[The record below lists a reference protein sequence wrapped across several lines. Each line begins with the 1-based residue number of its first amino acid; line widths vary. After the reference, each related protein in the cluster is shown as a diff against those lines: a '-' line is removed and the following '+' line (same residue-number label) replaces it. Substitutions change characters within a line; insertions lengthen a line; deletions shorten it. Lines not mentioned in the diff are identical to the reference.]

1 MKNNIFKILIFF
13 TLISQIKGYSQN
25 DITYPNESKTSYCNP
40 VDIDYSYMTHYAHK
54 GVSYRSGADPAVINF
69 KGNYYMF
76 VTRSHGY
83 WMSNDMS
90 NWKFIQPQSWYFN
103 GSNAPAAA
111 VLGDKV
117 IVLGDPSGIGAV
129 IETSNPELGDWETNY
144 CVIPFGIQDP
154 GLFVDDDG
162 KVYLYE
168 GSSNTYPLLGVELDP
183 DNCFLPKTEQKELIK
198 LDPEIHGWERFG
210 QNHNSDITPFIE
222 GPWMS
227 KHNGKYYLEY
237 GAPGTQW
244 NIYGDGV
251 YISDYPLGPF
261 EYAPYNPISY
271 KPHGFINGAGHGST
285 VKDNNGNYWH
295 YGTMVIGVNY
305 YFERRIGLFPAG
317 FENDG
322 QMYVNT
328 AYGDYPHF
336 LPNTEVENHKERF
349 TNWMLL
355 SYKKPVKVS
364 SFNQNVPMN
373 VNESNET
380 GYHLTKEKPDYSADM
395 LNDEN
400 IRTYWVAENN
410 DDQIEV
416 EIDLEKIMTINA
428 MQINFQEFNANTFT
442 REASSAQQFIV
453 EKSTDGKN
461 WTVLVDYSEN
471 TKDVPH
477 AYIELTQSVKARFLR
492 FKNIHNP
499 NKYLAISEFRIFGN
513 GNGAKPKM
521 PKNFKVINQSD
532 ARNAD
537 LSWDKVK
544 NAQGYVVY
552 WGISADKLN
561 NSALIYDENL
571 YALRALN
578 KDIIYYFQVEAFN
591 ENGMSKRS
599 KILKID

>member
-1 MKNNIFKILIFF
+1 MKHNYFKLLLFF
-13 TLISQIKGYSQN
+13 ALFAQLNSFSQN
-25 DITYPNESKTSYCNP
+25 EISYPSDSKTTYCNP
-40 VDIDYSYMTHYAHK
+40 IDLDYSYMTHYAHR

-83 WMSNDMS
+83 WMSDDMS
-90 NWKFIQPQSWYFN
+90 NWKFITPQSWYYN

-117 IVLGDPSGIGAV
+117 IVLGDPSGSGAV
-129 IETSNPELGDWETNY
+129 IETSNPELGNWKTNY
-144 CVIPFGIQDP
+144 CVIPIEVQDP

-183 DNCFLPKTEQKELIK
+183 ENCFLPKTEQVELIK
-198 LDPEIHGWERFG
+198 LEPEKHGWERFG
-210 QNHNSDITPFIE
+210 QDHNSDITPFIE

-251 YISDYPLGPF
+251 YISNQPLGPF

-295 YGTMVIGVNY
+295 YGTMVIGVNH
-305 YFERRIGLFPAG
+305 YFERRIGMFPAG

-322 QMYVNT
+322 QMFVNT
-328 AYGDYPHF
+328 SYGDYPHF

-349 TNWMLL
+349 SNWMLL

-364 SFNQNVPMN
+364 SFNHNVKMK
-373 VNESNET
+373 VIESNET
-380 GYHLTKEKPDYSADM
+380 GYHLKKEKPDYSASK

-400 IRTYWVAENN
+400 IRTFWVAENS
-410 DDQIEV
+410 DDQIEL
-416 EIDLEKIMTINA
+416 ELDLEKTMTIYA
-428 MQINFQEFNANTFT
+428 LQINFQDFNANTFT
-442 REASSAQQFIV
+442 RAAGSSQQFIV

-461 WTVLVDYSEN
+461 WDVFVDYSEN

-477 AYIELTQSVKARFLR
+477 AYIELNQSVKARFIR
-492 FKNIHNP
+492 FKNVHYP
-499 NKYLAISEFRIFGN
+499 NKYLAISEFRVFGN
-513 GNGAKPKM
+513 GNEVEPKT
-521 PKNFKVINQSD
+521 PKNFKVNRQSD
-532 ARNAD
+532 TRNAD
-537 LSWDKVK
+537 LSWEKVK
-544 NAQGYVVY
+544 DAQGYVVY
-552 WGISADKLN
+552 WGISPDKLN
-561 NSALIYDENL
+561 SSVLIYDENS

-578 KDIIYYFQVEAFN
+578 KGVTYFFQVEAFN
-591 ENGMSKRS
+591 ENGISKRS
-599 KILKID
+599 EILKID